1 MFLSHSQPRA
11 RAPDKIPNALVKAQA
26 QLELRPLLKAYQI
39 PCFDVSPF
47 CVSPLRQSHI
57 KTQRFASADLG
68 LGIKRAA
75 VFFSSL
81 AIETEIGEMAP
92 PPGPYSGT
100 STLALVKP

>member
-39 PCFDVSPF
+39 PCFDVSP
-47 CVSPLRQSHI
+47 LRQSHI
-57 KTQRFASADLG
+57 KTQRFALADLG